1 MQTNILKF
9 STLALLLLAGAFGAC
24 NKDETTEQEVITTVV
39 ARIFAA
45 DGSLDQE
52 FEWNDLDGPGG
63 NAPTVDNILLAANK
77 TYNCT
82 IEVYDR
88 STTPERDLTLEIDS
102 EKTAHL
108 FVYTPDGVN
117 ITVSSS
123 DTDANGKPYDRVVAW
138 QTGTASV
145 GSMMVVL
152 KHEPDKNAADPAQ
165 TGDTDFEVA
174 FPVRIQ

>member
-1 MQTNILKF
+1 MKSNILKISAF
-9 STLALLLLAGAFGAC
+9 ALLLSLAFTAC
-24 NKDETTEQEVITTVV
+24 KKDETTEQEVITTVV

-45 DGSLDQE
+45 DGSLDQS

-63 NAPTVDNILLAANK
+63 NAPTIDNIILAANK

-88 STTPERDLTLEIDS
+88 STTPDRDITLEIDS
-102 EKTAHL
+102 EKAEHL

-123 DTDANGKPYDRVVAW
+123 DTDENGKPFDRVVVW

-145 GSMMVVL
+145 GSMTVVL
-152 KHEPDKNAADPAQ
+152 KHEPDKDAANPAQ
-165 TGDTDFEVA
+165 TGETDFEVA

>member
-1 MQTNILKF
+1 MQTNTLKF
-9 STLALLLLAGAFGAC
+9 GMLALLLLAGALTAC
-24 NKDETTEQEVITTVV
+24 NKDESTEQEVITTVV
-39 ARIFAA
+39 AHLVAA
-45 DGSLDQE
+45 DGSLDQTY
-52 FEWNDLDGPGG
+52 EWNDLDGPGG
-63 NAPTVDNILLAANK
+63 NVPTIDNIILAANK

-88 STTPERDLTLEIDS
+88 STSPDRDLTLEIDA

-123 DTDANGKPYDRVVAW
+123 DTDANGKPYDRVGIW

-145 GSMMVVL
+145 GSMTVVL
-152 KHEPDKNAADPAQ
+152 KHEPDKNAANPAQ
-165 TGDTDFEVA
+165 TGDTDFDVA